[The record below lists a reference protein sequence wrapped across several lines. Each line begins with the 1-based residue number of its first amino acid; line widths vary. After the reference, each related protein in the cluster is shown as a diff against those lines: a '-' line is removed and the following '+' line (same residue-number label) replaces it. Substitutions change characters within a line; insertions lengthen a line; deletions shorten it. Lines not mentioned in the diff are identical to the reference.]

1 MGMVTRGRVNQE
13 RENDSDDSAITQ
25 KTFEIEHVNLYKS
38 LFDRMN
44 DAVVYCKILYDEQD
58 CPVDF
63 IVIDVNYAFKR
74 LTHYP
79 DKLIRGQKASQLL
92 PLLNSMHA
100 DWVNKCCKAVLTRK
114 SISIEKYG
122 LVLNKWLMFN
132 GYSPAKG
139 YFAMII
145 KDVTW
150 RKKIEEAL
158 RQGEKKYKKLAN
170 SITDPFFA
178 VDSCLKITYWN
189 RASEKVTGLNGVD
202 AVGRHYF
209 EVFGRT
215 KSTRK
220 TAGIFLDVMR
230 TKKPRTIIDNLP
242 KADKAMLFEI
252 VVYPTGNGIAVL
264 AKDVT
269 ERKKQQV
276 SLEEYTQRL
285 EQLVKSRTE
294 KLKNAERL
302 ATIGETAGMIGHDI
316 RNPLQSIIGELYL
329 AKDEL
334 NGLPDTTA
342 KKGLLE
348 SVNYIE
354 EQTLYINK
362 IVTDLQDYAKPLT
375 PSLQTIDLKSVMEE
389 TVMSLDIPK
398 NVTVRFAVL
407 QPFPAVKTD
416 ASFIMRVLSNLVR
429 NGIQAMEETG
439 GELTLRAFPR
449 DSSIIIAVSD
459 TGGGIPQEAQQRI
472 FKPLFTTKSKGQGF
486 GLAVVKKLT
495 EALGGSVSYETKI
508 GSGTTFI
515 VELPQTPV
523 ANGLA

>member
-1 MGMVTRGRVNQE
+1 MVSDGRFNQE
-13 RENDSDDSAITQ
+13 RNTHGSADSASAQVAVLTD
-25 KTFEIEHVNLYKS
+25 KTDLYRGLFE
-38 LFDRMN
+38 RMT
-44 DAVVYCKILYDEQD
+44 DAVAYCQALYNEKGE
-58 CPVDF
+58 PVDF
-63 IVIDVNYAFKR
+63 LLIEVNTAFKR
-74 LTHYP
+74 L
-79 DKLIRGQKASQLL
+79 IRVPHKMIVGKKATQFL
-92 PLLNSMHA
+92 PLLSKFHM
-100 DWVNKCCKAVLTRK
+100 DWMEKAKKVVLTQK
-114 SISIEKYG
+114 SITFEKYIP
-122 LVLNKWLMFN
+122 VLSKWLMFS
-132 GYSPAKG
+132 GFCPQKG
-139 YFAMII
+139 YFAMVI

-158 RQGEKKYKKLAN
+158 REGEKKYRKLAN

-178 VDSCLKITYWN
+178 VDSCLRITYWN
-189 RASEKVTGLNGVD
+189 RASENATGLKGAEV
-202 AVGRHYF
+202 VGRHYF

-215 KSTRK
+215 KATRK

-230 TKKPRTIIDNLP
+230 TKKPRTVTDNLP
-242 KADKAMLFEI
+242 KTDVSVLFEI
-252 VVYPTGNGIAVL
+252 EVYPTGNGIAVL

-269 ERKKQQV
+269 ARKRQQL
-276 SLEEYTQRL
+276 SLEEYAQRL
-285 EQLVKSRTE
+285 EGLVKSRTE

-334 NGLPDTTA
+334 SELPDDEV
-342 KKGLLE
+342 KKSLLD

-375 PSLQTIDLKSVMEE
+375 PQLQTIDLEDVMRE
-389 TVMSLDIPK
+389 TVMSLDIPS

-407 QPFPAVKTD
+407 KPFPTIKTD
-416 ASFIMRVLSNLVR
+416 ASFIKRILSNLVR

-449 DSSIIIAVSD
+449 ENSIIIAVSD
-459 TGGGIPQEAQQRI
+459 TGGGIPEEAQSRI

-486 GLAVVKKLT
+486 GLAVVKKLA
-495 EALGGSVSYETKI
+495 EALGGSVSFETKV
-508 GSGTTFI
+508 GKGTTFI
-515 VELPQTPV
+515 VELPQSPSQS
-523 ANGLA
+523 GLA